1 MSFHLHPGSAPC
13 PCWVL
18 GALLHPACR
27 WGLKAAFWRHSS
39 AKVLQL
45 INTSARNWKNCMH
58 TAIRTYLYAFRMLCF
73 NKIKKYGFLC
83 CLSWGNKHQG
93 TRSAALLLAL
103 CARDVW
109 AANWQGCTGRRDRDG
124 FPFSWGICS
133 ALYNLELYKTY
144 YSCKGTFKQSIL
156 VLLEASWAWR
166 DKGTSKLCV

>member
-58 TAIRTYLYAFRMLCF
+58 TAIRTYLYAFRMVCF
-73 NKIKKYGFLC
+73 NKKKNKIKYGFSC

-93 TRSAALLLAL
+93 TRSAALLPAL
-103 CARDVW
+103 CAWGVW
-109 AANWQGCTGRRDRDG
+109 AADWQGCTGRRDRDG
-124 FPFSWGICS
+124 CQVSPLWTQAQCPNSEVYVWFQWSQ
-133 ALYNLELYKTY
+133 ALFLYFMGNL
-144 YSCKGTFKQSIL
+144 
-156 VLLEASWAWR
+156 
-166 DKGTSKLCV
+166 LCFIQFRVV